1 MIGVMVGSPRQ
12 RRSRRRASLLPRLD
26 ALLRRLYGISTEG
39 ATQRPYP
46 AEQAAADRLGA
57 DERRQAGALMRVNHA
72 GEVCAQALYRGQALV
87 AGRAETRE
95 LLRNAAAEEGDHL
108 LWCRRRL
115 LELGS
120 EPSRLGPLWYLGSF
134 CIGMAAGLAGERR
147 SLGFMMETEAQVVR
161 HLRDHLQRLPAA
173 DARSR
178 AVLQQMCADE
188 AEHGDTAGAAGAEPP
203 PPPLRRLMWLC
214 SRVMTTTA
222 ARL

>member
-1 MIGVMVGSPRQ
+1 
-12 RRSRRRASLLPRLD
+12 
-26 ALLRRLYGISTEG
+26 
-39 ATQRPYP
+39 
-46 AEQAAADRLGA
+46 
-57 DERRQAGALMRVNHA
+57 
-72 GEVCAQALYRGQALV
+72 
-87 AGRAETRE
+87 
-95 LLRNAAAEEGDHL
+95 
-108 LWCRRRL
+108 L

-134 CIGMAAGLAGERR
+134 GIGMAAGLAGERR